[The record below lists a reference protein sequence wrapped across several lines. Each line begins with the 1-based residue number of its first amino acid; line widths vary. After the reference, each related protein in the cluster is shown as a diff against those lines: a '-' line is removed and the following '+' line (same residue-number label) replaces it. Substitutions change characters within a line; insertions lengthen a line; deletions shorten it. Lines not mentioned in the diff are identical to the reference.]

1 MEENERALQTD
12 QMNRVRITI
21 IRSVMNKGEI
31 MVRKMFL
38 HIRKVSNRRNKC
50 GEKENV
56 AFTKKGNKG

>member
-1 MEENERALQTD
+1 
-12 QMNRVRITI
+12 
-21 IRSVMNKGEI
+21 MNKGEI

-56 AFTKKGNKG
+56 VFPKMGNKGWW